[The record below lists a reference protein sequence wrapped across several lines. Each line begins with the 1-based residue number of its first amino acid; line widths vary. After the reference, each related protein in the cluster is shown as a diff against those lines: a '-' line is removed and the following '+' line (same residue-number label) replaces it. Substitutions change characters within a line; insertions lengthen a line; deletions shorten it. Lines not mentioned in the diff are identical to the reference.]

1 MPYRRAGIRRL
12 QSCIDEFMRIEELAS
27 GIGYADV
34 VYIPKKGSAMP
45 SLLIELKWN
54 KTEDGAIDQIKKNH
68 YPQVIKD
75 HGGDILLI
83 GINYDVKNK
92 KHSCRIEKLKYKK
105 EEL

>member
-45 SLLIELKWN
+45 ILLIELRR
-54 KTEDGAIDQIKKNH
+54 KTVQ
-68 YPQVIKD
+68 
-75 HGGDILLI
+75 LI
-83 GINYDVKNK
+83 RLK
-92 KHSCRIEKLKYKK
+92 RIIIHR
-105 EEL
+105 

>member
-45 SLLIELKWN
+45 ILLIE
-54 KTEDGAIDQIKKNH
+54 
-68 YPQVIKD
+68 
-75 HGGDILLI
+75 
-83 GINYDVKNK
+83 
-92 KHSCRIEKLKYKK
+92 
-105 EEL
+105 

>member
-45 SLLIELKWN
+45 ILLIELKWN
-54 KTEDGAIDQIKKNH
+54 KTEDGAINQIKKNQ
-68 YPQVIKD
+68 YSQVFKD
-75 HGGDILLI
+75 YGGDILLVAV
-83 GINYDVKNK
+83 NYDKDAPE
-92 KHSCRIEKLKYKK
+92 HSCRIEKLKYKK